1 MFGLVKVPR
10 SVWIAIL
17 ADLTSLL
24 YQIQIKENC
33 WVSWLPPA
41 PWQTVV
47 HIPPGRLAS
56 RRATVAVPQ
65 VWDSHTGTLYISSLD
80 TRVLKKL
87 KRIHMLAASLLSS
100 ETNEVLY
107 KHGLK
112 LRQTNFQVWED
123 ALEPGQWWGL
133 QDNKGEARGEVWPRM
148 HTQETFICE
157 LINKWMNG

>member
-10 SVWIAIL
+10 SVWIVIL

-24 YQIQIKENC
+24 YQIQIKENR

-41 PWQTVV
+41 PWKTVV
-47 HIPPGRLAS
+47 HIPPRRQAS
-56 RRATVAVPQ
+56 SRATVAIPQ
-65 VWDSHTGTLYISSLD
+65 VWDSHTGTLEISSLD

-100 ETNEVLY
+100 EKTEVLY

-112 LRQTNFQVWED
+112 LRQTDFKYQRMLWSQGSGED
-123 ALEPGQWWGL
+123 YQITKVKHVGRSGPECILKRLLLW
-133 QDNKGEARGEVWPRM
+133 
-148 HTQETFICE
+148 
-157 LINKWMNG
+157 INE